1 MELTIKIEN
10 KYKLTKVRTFLEEN
24 SIEIVK
30 EETNND
36 NKVVKDNVKP
46 LIQFLKN
53 IKIDLP
59 DNYKFDREEANE
71 RQDFSGF

>member
-10 KYKLTKVRTFLEEN
+10 KYKLTKVRTFLEE
-24 SIEIVK
+24 
-30 EETNND
+30 
-36 NKVVKDNVKP
+36 NVKP

-71 RQDFSGF
+71 R

>member
-71 RQDFSGF
+71 R

>member
-10 KYKLTKVRTFLEEN
+10 KYKMTKVRTFLEEN
-24 SIEIVK
+24 SIEIVN

-71 RQDFSGF
+71 R

>member
-1 MELTIKIEN
+1 MELTIKIDN

-71 RQDFSGF
+71 R